1 MNRSYNYGLACL
13 RMLMCFEVILIHFWT
28 DCFSDTAPVYL
39 RPFKMLRET
48 LIKDRIL
55 PLYPSGTKNLEI
67 LAEKSAALSFSAP
80 SGACGMGFPQG

>member
-1 MNRSYNYGLACL
+1 MHEGFANLVCNGLCS
-13 RMLMCFEVILIHFWT
+13 LM
-28 DCFSDTAPVYL
+28 
-39 RPFKMLRET
+39 ET

-80 SGACGMGFPQG
+80 SGACGMGFPQGF